1 MRLGCKR
8 LDESRCK
15 MLDGMRCIRF
25 GEARL
30 HGYMRQVCKT
40 YKRCAGLGYKRLDEI
55 ML

>member
-15 MLDGMRCIRF
+15 MFYGVRCIRF

-30 HGYMRQVCKT
+30 HGYMMHVCK
-40 YKRCAGLGYKRLDEI
+40 LIQDE
-55 ML
+55 LA